1 MRDQL
6 PESISKC
13 HSSHL
18 WKSLSKKDYWVPSV
32 GPSRA
37 NLDLDCIL
45 SDMVMLDGSWNLDLF
60 RVWLLEEVI
69 KAFWSL
75 EENSWNAKDVFWKNS
90 WKYQGLQGA
99 PLANTWV
106 NLFAD
111 GAIVNGDGSA
121 SIGVFKEELW
131 RILDGLLVML
141 SKGFKRATIQTDN
154 LEVANA
160 LQKNLMT
167 NYGITVLRR
176 VRRLMETEGQWCNKY
191 VPRDFNKVIDCLAKL
206 SLAGKSSLHVMIVP
220 PLKS

>member
-32 GPSRA
+32 GPSHA

-45 SDMVMLDGSWNLDLF
+45 SDMIMLVGSCNLDLF

-69 KAFWSL
+69 KRITPMASESFSVRKAFWSL

-99 PLANTWV
+99 PMANTWV

-121 SIGVFKEELW
+121 SIGGVLRDQHRNWILGFNHFLGQCLVFKEELW
-131 RILDGLLVML
+131 GNLDGLLVML
-141 SKGFKRATIQTDN
+141 KDFKRTTIQTDN
-154 LEVANA
+154 LE
-160 LQKNLMT
+160 
-167 NYGITVLRR
+167 
-176 VRRLMETEGQWCNKY
+176 
-191 VPRDFNKVIDCLAKL
+191 
-206 SLAGKSSLHVMIVP
+206 
-220 PLKS
+220 